1 MIPTESVSAAMCSGD
16 DCTGLYADS
25 TCQATAGATAFTY
38 GSAYIEPRSSSVCK
52 AQWTRVTNVADG
64 LRWTAGSTRY
74 GGVVYEM
81 YHQSTQSG
89 GQIGYGYSIY
99 TRMVGSDGGIGV
111 IDTLGCGRVS
121 TAQLS

>member
-1 MIPTESVSAAMCSGD
+1 MDQLILSLV
-16 DCTGLYADS
+16 LHLV
-25 TCQATAGATAFTY
+25 
-38 GSAYIEPRSSSVCK
+38 VCK

-121 TAQLS
+121 TAQLSLPIGGSQPNLSPYCSNVW